1 MKQRT
6 SDNRIRNMVIALA
19 AAVCFTLLFALRFDF
34 WFDLNDDV
42 LMKDILSG
50 VYTGTPDG
58 HNIQMLFPL
67 GFVISLCYR
76 IAGGIAWY
84 ACFLVA
90 AQTICIALLLYRI
103 GHILPCVLFLCVAA
117 SLMGPHMV
125 FYQYT
130 LTCAMLSGTAAC
142 YILTGAGRQ
151 NDIISLLLLWI
162 AFLLRSEMMLLTL
175 PMICLAIL
183 FRWSGTAGKRSS
195 IILFVTLVIGLG
207 LLQLTDH
214 AAYGSEAWR
223 TFRRLFDNRTEL
235 YDFHT
240 IPSYDTHAAF
250 YDEIGLA
257 EEEQALLIN
266 YNYGLDE
273 SINADTMG
281 AIAEYARKTEQEGN
295 KGTIDIKE
303 VLRNYLYRLRYHGKP
318 LDDHFPQTDAPW
330 NYITIICYIIAC
342 ALFVKSGS
350 IWKPALLFLCRTT
363 LWGYILMRGRDPVR
377 ITHGLYLVELL
388 LLTGMIIGCYEKERE
403 GWQHRFLIGASVMI
417 LLAAG
422 AYLPATLS
430 VTARSC
436 EARENVK
443 ARFDSLF
450 ARMDAH
456 PEHFYFMDVYSW
468 VPYTEKLFDGVTKRP
483 ANRDIMGGWACKS
496 PVYEEKLAAYG
507 MASMADGLAGETVY
521 YVQETGKDTG
531 WLEAF
536 YKSRGISV
544 RLAEESV
551 IDGGFTV
558 FSVVRAE

>member
-1 MKQRT
+1 MKRILR
-6 SDNRIRNMVIALA
+6 DNRIRNMAIALA
-19 AAVCFTLLFALRFDF
+19 AAVCFTLVFALRFDF

-67 GFVISLCYR
+67 GFILSLCYR

-90 AQTICIALLLYRI
+90 VQTICVALLLYRI
-103 GHILPCVLFLCVAA
+103 GRILPCVPLLCAA
-117 SLMGPHMV
+117 VTLMGPHMV
-125 FYQYT
+125 FYQYSV
-130 LTCAMLSGTAAC
+130 TCAMLSGTAAF
-142 YILTGAGRQ
+142 YILTGEGRQ

-175 PMICLAIL
+175 PMICLAVL
-183 FRWSGTAGKRSS
+183 FRWSGSGEKRNSV
-195 IILFVTLVIGLG
+195 ILFVTLVIGIA
-207 LLQLTDH
+207 LLQAGDY
-214 AAYGSEAWR
+214 AAYGSDAWR

-240 IPSYDTHAAF
+240 IPPYDEHAAF
-250 YDEIGLA
+250 YDEIGLS
-257 EEEQALLIN
+257 EEEHALLIN

-273 SINADTMG
+273 SINADTLG
-281 AIAEYARKTEQEGN
+281 AIADYARKTEHESN

-303 VLRNYLYRLRYHGKP
+303 VFRNYLYRLRYHGKP
-318 LDDHFPQTDAPW
+318 LDYQFPQTDAPW
-330 NYITIICYIIAC
+330 NYITIICYIIIC
-342 ALFVKSGS
+342 VLSVKDKA
-350 IWKPALLFLCRTT
+350 IWKPALLFLCRTA

-377 ITHGLYLVELL
+377 ITHGLYLVEILL
-388 LLTGMIIGCYEKERE
+388 LSGMIISCYEKNRDEMKK
-403 GWQHRFLIGASVMI
+403 RFLIGASVMI
-417 LLAAG
+417 ALIAAV
-422 AYLPATLS
+422 YLPATLS
-430 VTARSC
+430 MTAEAC
-436 EARENVK
+436 ETREAVK
-443 ARFDSLF
+443 TRFDPLF
-450 ARMDAH
+450 AYMDEH
-456 PEHFYFMDVYSW
+456 PENFYFMDVYSW
-468 VPYTEKLFDGVTKRP
+468 VPYTEKLFDGVSARP

-507 MASMADGLAGETVY
+507 MTSMADGLAGETAY

-531 WLEAF
+531 WLGAYYEGDG
-536 YKSRGISV
+536 KSV

-558 FSVVRAE
+558 YSVTRTE

>member
-1 MKQRT
+1 MKQQT
-6 SDNRIRNMVIALA
+6 SDNRIRNMAIALA
-19 AAVCFTLLFALRFDF
+19 AAVCFTLVFALRFDF

-103 GHILPCVLFLCVAA
+103 GRVLPCMLVLCVAA
-117 SLMGPHMV
+117 SLIGPHMV

-130 LTCAMLSGTAAC
+130 VTCAMLSGTGAF
-142 YILTGAGRQ
+142 YMLTGAGKQ
-151 NDIISLLLLWI
+151 NDIISLSLLWI

-183 FRWSGTAGKRSS
+183 FRWSGTDEKRSS
-195 IILFVTLVIGLG
+195 VIFFTTLVIGLAV
-207 LLQLTDH
+207 LQLGDH
-214 AAYGSEAWR
+214 AAYGSGAWR

-240 IPSYDTHAAF
+240 IPSYDAHAAF
-250 YDEIGLA
+250 YEEIGLA

-273 SINADTMG
+273 SIDADVLG
-281 AIAEYARKTEQEGN
+281 LIAAYARDTGDSKN
-295 KGTIDIKE
+295 KGTIDISE

-318 LDDHFPQTDAPW
+318 RDYLFPQTDAPW
-330 NYITIICYIIAC
+330 NYITIICYIIVC
-342 ALFVKSGS
+342 LLSVKRKV

-363 LWGYILMRGRDPVR
+363 LWGFILMRGRDPIR
-377 ITHGLYLVELL
+377 ITHGLYLVEILVL
-388 LLTGMIIGCYEKERE
+388 AGMIISCYDKEQAEQTKRL
-403 GWQHRFLIGASVMI
+403 LIGASVMI
-417 LLAAG
+417 ALAAC
-422 AYLPATLS
+422 AYLPATVS
-430 VTARSC
+430 VTAGEC
-436 EARENVK
+436 EAREAVK
-443 ARFDSLF
+443 DRFDSLF
-450 ARMDAH
+450 AYMDAH
-456 PEHFYFMDVYSW
+456 PDHFYFMDVYSW
-468 VPYTEKLFDGVTKRP
+468 VPYTEKLFDGVKARP

-496 PVYEEKLAAYG
+496 PVYGEKLAAYG
-507 MASMADGLAGETVY
+507 MTSMAEGLTGEDVY

-531 WLEAF
+531 WLSAF
-536 YKSRGISV
+536 YEQTGKPV
-544 RLAEESV
+544 RLTEEAV
-551 IDGGFTV
+551 IDTGFTV
-558 FSVVRAE
+558 YGVARAE